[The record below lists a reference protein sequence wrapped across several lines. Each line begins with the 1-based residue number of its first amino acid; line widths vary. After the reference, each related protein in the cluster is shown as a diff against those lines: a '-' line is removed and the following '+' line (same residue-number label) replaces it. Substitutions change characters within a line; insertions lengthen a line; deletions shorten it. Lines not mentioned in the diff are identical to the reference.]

1 MGLGCNRTARV
12 EVRLQRLGY
21 PAMTEICRAHGDVET
36 ASLPAH
42 VALCRERYGTLN
54 RRLLRLEILYGGLV
68 TTLAAIAARLW
79 TGG

>member
-1 MGLGCNRTARV
+1 MTDV
-12 EVRLQRLGY
+12 
-21 PAMTEICRAHGDVET
+21 PAMTGLCRAPGDIET
-36 ASLPAH
+36 ESLPAH

-68 TTLAAIAARLW
+68 TSLAAIAVRLW